1 MTTRL
6 LKARLRAFLEDTS
19 GNVTVEFVLAMP
31 ILFWTF
37 MASYVFFDGYR
48 QSAINL
54 KAANTISDLVS
65 RETEAINNAYVD
77 SMVELLTLM
86 TRTPSDV
93 DLRLSVIR
101 WDEADDRYYLDWSA
115 NRGFPTALN
124 NDNIGDLE
132 DRLPVM
138 PDNERVIL
146 VETNNVFVPLFNVG
160 LDNINLENFVFA
172 RPRFVSQIVFEGMN
186 EGSEAGHDDG
196 YDADTDQIVTN

>member
-1 MTTRL
+1 MLTSHI
-6 LKARLRAFLEDTS
+6 KARAKSFLDDTS
-19 GNVTVEFVLAMP
+19 GNITVEFVLVMP

-48 QSAINL
+48 QSANNL

-65 RETEAINNAYVD
+65 RETAAINNNYVD
-77 SMVELLTLM
+77 SMVNLLSLM

-101 WDEADDRYYLDWSA
+101 WDQADDRYYLDWSA
-115 NRGFPTALN
+115 NRGYPNELTNA
-124 NDNIGDLE
+124 NIGDLA

-160 LDNINLENFVFA
+160 LGDINLENFVFS
-172 RPRFVSQIVFEGMN
+172 RPRFVSQVVFEGMN
-186 EGSEAGHDDG
+186 QGDDGTQDDG
-196 YDADTDQIVTN
+196 YDADTNNIVTN